1 MVNLTGEKSYC
12 GRASGASSD
21 EQVAFMRKWMAD
33 HIRDSAA
40 VLRKPLL
47 VTEFGWSARSNGYT
61 VAARD
66 AYFRTV
72 YDAVYASAREGG
84 ACAGGLF
91 WQVMAPGMESWTDG
105 YEVVLERSKSTADV
119 VAHQCARI
127 AGLSPA

>member
-1 MVNLTGEKSYC
+1 M
-12 GRASGASSD
+12 AA

-66 AYFRTV
+66 PT
-72 YDAVYASAREGG
+72 SARCTTRWRRRGR
-84 ACAGGLF
+84 AAR
-91 WQVMAPGMESWTDG
+91 APVASSGM
-105 YEVVLERSKSTADV
+105 
-119 VAHQCARI
+119 
-127 AGLSPA
+127 